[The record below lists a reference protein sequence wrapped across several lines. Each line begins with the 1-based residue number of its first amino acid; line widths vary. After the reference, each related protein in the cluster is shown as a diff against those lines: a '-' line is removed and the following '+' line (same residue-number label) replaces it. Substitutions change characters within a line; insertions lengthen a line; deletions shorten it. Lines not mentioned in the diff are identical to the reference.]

1 MSKTTF
7 IEAQSQD
14 PVEQALARKALRLLN
29 DPSLQ
34 RKQRIDLVRQV
45 QCELLQ
51 HRQRQQ
57 HATLLR
63 EQVRALALPEGYR
76 VVNVQVRDG
85 RVQVAASSRSS
96 FTWLD
101 AGPAPAGAPARS
113 TEGDRLPH
121 HTH

>member
-45 QCELLQ
+45 QRELLQ

-63 EQVRALALPEGYR
+63 EQVRTLALPEGYR

>member
-63 EQVRALALPEGYR
+63 EQVRTLALPEGYR

>member
-45 QCELLQ
+45 QRELLQ

-57 HATLLR
+57 YATQLR
-63 EQVRALALPEGYR
+63 KQVRALALPEGYR
-76 VVNVQVRDG
+76 VVNVHVRDG
-85 RVQVAASSRSS
+85 RVQVAAASRSS

-101 AGPAPAGAPARS
+101 AGPAPQGASASS
-113 TEGDRLPH
+113 TEGESLAQ